1 MSSKTNLAFFNAY
14 IELDKIC
21 SDRMGVRQGGV
32 TAYINKLVDM
42 RFAPG
47 RSEVLPKLIRCRNCR
62 NQIAHEMNAIMDAGE
77 VTKYDV
83 KWIRR
88 FARSVSMRTD
98 PVSRYERKALH
109 YAIWRKFFA
118 AIIGAVIA
126 VVGVGL
132 YYLLDYLNLF

>member
-1 MSSKTNLAFFNAY
+1 MSRKINEKFLSAY
-14 IELDKIC
+14 IELDKACAARLGIE
-21 SDRMGVRQGGV
+21 RNGVS
-32 TAYINKLVDM
+32 TYINKLVDM

-132 YYLLDYLNLF
+132 YYLLDYLQIF